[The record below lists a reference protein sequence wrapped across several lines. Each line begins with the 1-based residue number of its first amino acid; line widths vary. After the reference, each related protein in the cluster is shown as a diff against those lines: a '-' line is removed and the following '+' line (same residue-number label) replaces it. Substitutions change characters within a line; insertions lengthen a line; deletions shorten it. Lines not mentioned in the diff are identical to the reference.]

1 MNEISPNLKAAIG
14 EVERVAETLSNA
26 DQDQIAKTIRDAV
39 LSTLPLPGAIRP
51 LLDDALDD
59 IAAGRVTS
67 WDDVKS
73 RISAKLLAA
82 R

>member
-39 LSTLPLPGAIRP
+39 LSRLPLPGAIRP

-73 RISAKLLAA
+73 RISEKLLAA